1 MSIVGVSSD
10 GLIETTR
17 GITRGRLHGDYY
29 YYRGMAVHHL
39 VLNMFCPDGF
49 HHVWMERADH
59 VNRVTTDNR
68 ACNLRWS
75 NPVLNGLN
83 SSKAGRYITRP
94 KFYLVQIRVMSQ
106 RHGCSVGTV
115 QDAVYMVHR
124 CNRTTFRAL
133 ERLYKFLAA
142 HDAPVDPSHLQR
154 PHKWL
159 ARQFPVSFLRRLSGL
174 PTKCP
179 AGRRRTNN

>member
-10 GLIETTR
+10 GLIGDST
-17 GITRGRLHGDYY
+17 GGVTRGRLSGNYY
-29 YYRGMAVHHL
+29 YYRGMAVHRM
-39 VLNMFCPDGF
+39 VLNMFDPRGY
-49 HHVWMERADH
+49 HHVWMAVCDH

-75 NPVLNGLN
+75 NSVLNGLN
-83 SSKAGRYITRP
+83 SSKAGGYVTRRGY
-94 KFYLVQIRVMSQ
+94 YLVQIRVIGQ
-106 RHGCSVGTV
+106 RHACSVQTV
-115 QDAVYMVHR
+115 QDAIYMVHR

-133 ERLYKFLAA
+133 ETLYKFLAA
-142 HDAPVDPSHLQR
+142 HDAEAPAE

-174 PTKCP
+174 PAKLP